1 MAGSISPPAE
11 AAASSTQDKII
22 PTTRWPR
29 AKLQKASHAIGFQ
42 KGYNFTL
49 CMIPFHGSVPALL
62 RHTTVII
69 FAGAMLGFTLA
80 RFSYVNIGGSAPSS
94 FANSAAPG
102 EWYWYRKG
110 LYRVGITLHLCAI
123 LPAGFLMVFQFVPLI
138 RYKLLLFHRMN
149 GYAIILL
156 VLIANA
162 GALMICRRS
171 FGGGIDTQAGVG
183 VLVIVS
189 TTSMALAWYNIKC
202 LQIDQHR
209 KWMLRAMFTL
219 GTIITLRLILI
230 ISARIT
236 SRIGTF
242 DTVKSC
248 AEIFYIHNNN
258 NETLARLYPQC
269 VGPVASVANQLV
281 VVHATWKNNQPD
293 QIGASLDMSF
303 GMALWLS
310 LFLHLVGVEIYLALT
325 PRENERLRQ
334 VSYERQLERGMKSPG
349 SAGLTAEK
357 FGDAEKW
364 TPARAH
370 SG

>member
-1 MAGSISPPAE
+1 MPI
-11 AAASSTQDKII
+11 
-22 PTTRWPR
+22 TRWLR
-29 AKLQKASHAIGFQ
+29 AKLQKACHAIGFQ

-49 CMIPFHGSVPALL
+49 CTIAFHGSVPALL

-80 RFSYVNIGGSAPSS
+80 RFSYVKIGGSAPSS
-94 FANSAAPG
+94 FANSASPG

-123 LPAGFLMVFQFVPLI
+123 LPAGFLMIFQFVPLI
-138 RYKLLLFHRMN
+138 RHKLLLFHRMN

-156 VLIANA
+156 VLIANV
-162 GALMICRRS
+162 GALIICRRS
-171 FGGGIDTQAGVG
+171 FGGGIETQAAVG

-219 GTIITLRLILI
+219 GTIITLRLIMI
-230 ISARIT
+230 ISALIT
-236 SRIGTF
+236 SRINTY

-248 AEIFYIHNNN
+248 DEISFIHNND
-258 NETLARLYPQC
+258 NETLASLYPQC
-269 VGPVASVANQLV
+269 DGSVANQLV
-281 VVHATWKNNQPD
+281 VVHASWKNHQPD

-303 GMALWLS
+303 GMAMWLAI
-310 LFLHLVGVEIYLALT
+310 FLHLVGVEIYLALT

-334 VSYERQLERGMKSPG
+334 VSYERQLERGMKNPG
-349 SAGLTAEK
+349 SAGLTADR
-357 FGDAEKW
+357 FGDAASW
-364 TPARAH
+364 TPKAN
-370 SG
+370 